1 MKVLLITVGGSD
13 IPVVTSI
20 KSLKPDRVIFFCTS
34 GKIGSRSTIDG
45 EGLVCGDYVN
55 GQRTNLRPNIMIQ
68 TGLTKEQTVIVEV
81 DGDDPYDTYTKAL
94 NTIKDYHRNEI
105 IIDYTG
111 GTKSMTAGLFTAS
124 TEIPNS
130 SVYLVTGPRV
140 DMDKVRGNYSRV
152 NPLTKNIILGK
163 RQIKMAE
170 SFVASKIIREPCLRL
185 PS

>member
-55 GQRTNLRPNIMIQ
+55 RQRTNLRPNIMKQ

-81 DGDDPYDTYTKAL
+81 DCLLHNRITGNCKIEFL
-94 NTIKDYHRNEI
+94 EI
-105 IIDYTG
+105 A
-111 GTKSMTAGLFTAS
+111 KQ
-124 TEIPNS
+124 NS
-130 SVYLVTGPRV
+130 LLLQ
-140 DMDKVRGNYSRV
+140 K
-152 NPLTKNIILGK
+152 
-163 RQIKMAE
+163 
-170 SFVASKIIREPCLRL
+170 
-185 PS
+185 